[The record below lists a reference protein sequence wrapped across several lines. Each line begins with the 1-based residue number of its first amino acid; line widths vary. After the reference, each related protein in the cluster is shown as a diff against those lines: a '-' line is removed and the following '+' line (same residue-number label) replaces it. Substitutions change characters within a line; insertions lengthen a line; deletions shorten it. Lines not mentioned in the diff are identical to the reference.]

1 MAFSAART
9 ASWTCSP
16 RSRFGYAFKR
26 YGVSLTIA
34 RCMHSLD
41 VFEQR
46 LEGAVD
52 GFFARL
58 FRARVHPVE
67 LAEAV
72 ARYATKHTHVT
83 REGITIPNVF
93 RVRVSEKD
101 YASLERF
108 GASLSREL
116 AAVVARAAAE
126 ERYMLLGPVR
136 VRIVADDTLKQG
148 RFAVTGRHEPVAATA
163 THVEPEP
170 KDVSDTQHT
179 NAPVDDLSVTQV
191 FTEMPPA
198 VLTVKVVAD
207 GRTVSLHANRYTIG
221 RSNTT
226 DIMLNDPSVSREHA
240 ALVRRAERY
249 WVVDLGSLNGTFVN
263 DRQTGEHPLNS
274 GDRLRFG
281 DAHVEIV
288 GG

>member
-1 MAFSAART
+1 MRRPGRPYGQLDLFARYPV
-9 ASWTCSP
+9 WL
-16 RSRFGYAFKR
+16 RFEG

-83 REGITIPNVF
+83 HEGITIPNVF

-101 YASLERF
+101 YGSLERY

-126 ERYMLLGPVR
+126 ERYVLLGPVR

-148 RFAVTGRHEPVAATA
+148 RFAVTGRHEPVEATA
-163 THVEPEP
+163 THVEPVS
-170 KDVSDTQHT
+170 VSDTPDT
-179 NAPVDDLSVTQV
+179 DPPVDDLSVTQV
-191 FTEMPPA
+191 FTDMPPA

-221 RSNTT
+221 RSNTA

-240 ALVRRAERY
+240 ALVRRAERF

-263 DRQTGEHPLNS
+263 DRQTGEHPLNP

>member
-1 MAFSAART
+1 MRLPGRPYGQLDLFARYPV
-9 ASWTCSP
+9 WL
-16 RSRFGYAFKR
+16 RFEG

-101 YASLERF
+101 YGSLERY

-126 ERYMLLGPVR
+126 ERYVLLGPVR

-148 RFAVTGRHEPVAATA
+148 RFAVTGRHEPVEATA
-163 THVEPEP
+163 THVEPVS
-170 KDVSDTQHT
+170 VSDTPDT
-179 NAPVDDLSVTQV
+179 DPPVDDLSVTQV
-191 FTEMPPA
+191 FTDMPPSL
-198 VLTVKVVAD
+198 LTVKVVAD

-221 RSNTT
+221 RSNTA

-240 ALVRRAERY
+240 ALVRRAERF
-249 WVVDLGSLNGTFVN
+249 WVVDFGSLNGTFVN
-263 DRQTGEHPLNS
+263 DRQTGEHPLNP